1 MGFLWVVC
9 GAGRGVGKTRLARAL
24 VRVLPGA
31 LHVKKG
37 HHPPAPGKEG
47 VYFQEEE
54 ALLAFLEEAFP
65 RRPHLVVEWNG
76 LALQG
81 KGDLVIYLGP
91 LEDTLFPRE
100 DRLELARRAHIRLE
114 TEPDRRAWKKVLEER
129 LPDPSL
135 VDPVLSVLEG
145 MFPRR
150 GRRFSVKSKLWI
162 QRGGGFVLGPG
173 LAALLEKVEV
183 LGSLRKAAA
192 ERGISYRHAWDLVRK
207 AESHLGVEL
216 LKKQAGGPGGGG
228 SSLSS
233 LGRRLLRAYFDV
245 KEEVEEYARQR
256 MDALLG
262 GAPAPEA
269 KMEKAQRKEDAP

>member
-1 MGFLWVVC
+1 MGLLWVVC

-24 VRVLPGA
+24 CRVLPGA

-37 HHPPAPGKEG
+37 RHAPKPGKEG

-54 ALLAFLEEAFP
+54 ALLAFLEEELP

-100 DRLELARRAHIRLE
+100 DREELARRAHIRLE

-135 VDPVLSVLEG
+135 VDPLLSVLEG

-150 GRRFSVKSKLWI
+150 GFSVKSKLWI

-173 LAALLEKVEV
+173 LAALLEKVEA

-192 ERGISYRHAWDLVRK
+192 EKGISYRHAWDLVRK
-207 AESHLGVEL
+207 AEANLGAAL
-216 LKKQAGGPGGGG
+216 LEKQAGGPGGGG
-228 SSLSS
+228 SSLSP
-233 LGRRLLRAYFDV
+233 LGKRLLAAYEQVRAEVEELAGERLERLLRRVPVDS
-245 KEEVEEYARQR
+245 KEE
-256 MDALLG
+256 
-262 GAPAPEA
+262 EA
-269 KMEKAQRKEDAP
+269 G